1 MVEHSPEKAGVPSSS
16 LGLGTIIFLDWGFLD
31 ELSNN
36 NMMRGTMNKSLL
48 TIWKQVREKLQKE
61 ISQTSFETWF
71 ANAHLLELKNNS
83 LLIGV
88 PTSFYKG
95 GIERRY
101 RSLLEDIASEVCASQ
116 VTITLQVTDQ
126 TPPTSD
132 PPKLDPSIDSPQLR
146 STLPLNPDY
155 TFEHFVRGNNNHLAY
170 AASLAVAEAPGK
182 AYNPL
187 FIYGSVGL
195 GKTHLLQ
202 ATGNFI
208 IASGVPKAVVYTT
221 SERFAI
227 ELINSIRNNTTS
239 SFREKYRR
247 IDLLLIDDVHFLE
260 GKEGTQE
267 ELFHTFNELYG
278 SEKQIVLS
286 SDRPPEELSGLQ
298 ERLVSR
304 FRWGLVADIQ
314 PPDLETR
321 IAILREKANSRGL
334 TVDDAILELI
344 ASRISSNVRVLE
356 GALIKAIA
364 YAELEGKELTPSS
377 LETMLPEEGK
387 RKLLSIAHIKEEIA
401 NRYHLKLHDLEG
413 SSRKKEISQPR
424 HIGIYLAREMTNHS
438 FPAIGRE
445 FGNRDHTTIMH
456 SYMKIKTLI
465 EQTPLFHGEIKEI
478 QEDLNSR
485 FRTS

>member
-1 MVEHSPEKAGVPSSS
+1 
-16 LGLGTIIFLDWGFLD
+16 
-31 ELSNN
+31 
-36 NMMRGTMNKSLL
+36 
-48 TIWKQVREKLQKE
+48 
-61 ISQTSFETWF
+61 
-71 ANAHLLELKNNS
+71 
-83 LLIGV
+83 
-88 PTSFYKG
+88 
-95 GIERRY
+95 
-101 RSLLEDIASEVCASQ
+101 
-116 VTITLQVTDQ
+116 
-126 TPPTSD
+126 
-132 PPKLDPSIDSPQLR
+132 
-146 STLPLNPDY
+146 
-155 TFEHFVRGNNNHLAY
+155 
-170 AASLAVAEAPGK
+170 
-182 AYNPL
+182 
-187 FIYGSVGL
+187 GSVGL

-208 IASGVPKAVVYTT
+208 ISSGVPKAVVYTT

-239 SFREKYRR
+239 AFREKYRR

-334 TVDDAILELI
+334 TVDDTILELI

-356 GALIKAIA
+356 GALVKAIA
-364 YAELEGKELTPSS
+364 YAELEGKELTPTN

-387 RKLLSIAHIKEEIA
+387 RKPLSIAHIKEEVA
-401 NRYHLKLHDLEG
+401 SRYHLKLHDLEG

-424 HIGIYLAREMTNHS
+424 HISIYLAREMTNHS
-438 FPAIGRE
+438 FPAIAKE

-465 EQTPLFHGEIKEI
+465 EETPLLYGEIKEI